1 MKNLCLT
8 RFVPLLASFLS
19 PFAQAASVR
28 WDAFQLT
35 GSYDTATRTGSYELS
50 AQLTGPYNEGKH
62 DFDYVLYPL
71 LAIETSRLGIT
82 TTLKANGER
91 MMAAYGDNWI
101 QTQQGAVV
109 GPENTTGDV
118 SCFLHGW
125 VSWVSDETLDLLG
138 TSDYDISV
146 RGSDT
151 IYLGFATMSDLNDV
165 SHEGEQ
171 IGTRD
176 WMKYYGWVSL
186 QVSPTSVTLGHSA
199 IRLDGRPII
208 VGSADTPLIPEP
220 ATHALALL
228 GTLLL
233 FPRRRRM
240 AVLAP

>member
-1 MKNLCLT
+1 MK
-8 RFVPLLASFLS
+8 
-19 PFAQAASVR
+19 

-35 GSYDTATRTGSYELS
+35 GSYDPDTRTGSYELS
-50 AQLTGPYNEGKH
+50 AHIHGPYNEEKH
-62 DFDYVLYPL
+62 DLDYVLYPL
-71 LAIETSRLGIT
+71 IAFTTSRLGIT
-82 TTLKANGER
+82 TTLNANGER

-125 VSWVSDETLDLLG
+125 VSWVSDETLSLLG

-151 IYLGFATMSDLNDV
+151 IYLGFATMSDLNNV
-165 SHEGEQ
+165 SYET
-171 IGTRD
+171 GTKD

-186 QVSPTSVTLGHSA
+186 QVSPTSVTLGNSA

-220 ATHALALL
+220 ATGSLALL
-228 GTLLL
+228 GAALLL
-233 FPRRRRM
+233 RRRRCVENRAWNACAIDTVSDEYHYPELP
-240 AVLAP
+240 AVRP